1 MPPCNLPPVSHCL
14 GVPAPGHMLRSSWLG
29 FHNFYIN
36 VLYIHHYHST
46 PSPTSAFMIYWGTML
61 NGRSIGEI
69 FDDVIFWHLSAK
81 LITNGQFGKQR
92 SLKLAINNESWKFCT
107 CVQISCLLTVSK
119 RPCTSMSKLSNT
131 SDNWQCRPSS
141 ECDVIISSGSSFMS
155 NQYNSHYPISDTWPR
170 H

>member
-14 GVPAPGHMLRSSWLG
+14 GVPAPGHMLRHNWIG

-36 VLYIHHYHST
+36 VHTSLSLYSFTYKCFHDLLGHYAEW
-46 PSPTSAFMIYWGTML
+46 AF
-61 NGRSIGEI
+61 NHGEI

-107 CVQISCLLTVSK
+107 CVQISYLLTVSK
-119 RPCTSMSKLSNT
+119 RPCTSMSKLSNIR
-131 SDNWQCRPSS
+131 DNWQCRPSS